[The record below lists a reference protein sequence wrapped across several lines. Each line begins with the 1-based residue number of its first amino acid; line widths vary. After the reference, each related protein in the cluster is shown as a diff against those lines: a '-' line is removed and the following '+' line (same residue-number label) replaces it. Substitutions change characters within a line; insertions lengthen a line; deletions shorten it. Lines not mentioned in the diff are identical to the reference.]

1 MKKIIFL
8 LLILFS
14 VSLILADG
22 EIKSIRDVVFE
33 PRSNIEVHK
42 KFLISI
48 PDAWTREILSNKD
61 NKNDL
66 TYIFADLK
74 PEFSPSIMIKFEDDN
89 GDKFESIKETYMKKV
104 YGKEIKEAAV
114 QPILYKYLDPAASEK
129 YIVYGPHF
137 LTGNAFL
144 CLLHYKDIKKTAVIV
159 YNLIYVNA
167 FTEKE
172 WFYIIKNSSNILVSM
187 RKI

>member
-1 MKKIIFL
+1 MKRITFL

-14 VSLILADG
+14 LSLISADE

-48 PDAWTREILSNKD
+48 PDAWTRETLSKKD

-66 TYIFADLK
+66 TYIFADRK
-74 PEFSPSIMIKFEDDN
+74 PEFSPSIMIKFEDDD
-89 GDKFESIKETYMKKV
+89 GDKFESIKETYMKRI
-104 YGKEIKEAAV
+104 YGKNINEAVV

-129 YIVYGPHF
+129 YIIYGSNSF
-137 LTGNAFL
+137 AGNAFL

-159 YNLIYVNA
+159 YNLIYVNT

-172 WFYIIKNSSNILVSM
+172 WFYIIKNSSNILVSI